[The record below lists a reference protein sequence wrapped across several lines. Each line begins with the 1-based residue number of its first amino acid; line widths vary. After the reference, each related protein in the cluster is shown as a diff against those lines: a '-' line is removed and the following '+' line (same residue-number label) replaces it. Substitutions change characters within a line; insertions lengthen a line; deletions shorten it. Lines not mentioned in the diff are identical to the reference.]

1 MGGGG
6 VGEGTAGDQ
15 QQHQDARERDG
26 AQQRVE
32 VERAR
37 HLPHAALPRDGL
49 PGARGALAQARV
61 EALGVLRC
69 GEERRLRRPRR
80 RARQGVRVDG
90 RRARRGVRRSR
101 ARAGT
106 GARARLRRRGGAPRR
121 ARRTRARS
129 GSGRSA

>member
-1 MGGGG
+1 LRRPLR
-6 VGEGTAGDQ
+6 VAHPLLIVHDVAGDQ

-69 GEERRLRRPRR
+69 GEERRLRRP
-80 RARQGVRVDG
+80 
-90 RRARRGVRRSR
+90 
-101 ARAGT
+101 
-106 GARARLRRRGGAPRR
+106 
-121 ARRTRARS
+121 
-129 GSGRSA
+129 